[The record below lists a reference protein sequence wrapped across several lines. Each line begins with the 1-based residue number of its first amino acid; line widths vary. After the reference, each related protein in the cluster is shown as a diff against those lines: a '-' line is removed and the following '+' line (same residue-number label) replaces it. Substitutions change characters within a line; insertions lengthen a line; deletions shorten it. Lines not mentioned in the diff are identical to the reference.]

1 MKYAIDKKDQ
11 YSLIRLMEENLN
23 AVKAPDLKSE
33 LVVFKNEGVRNL
45 IIDVQDV
52 KYIDSSGLSAIL
64 TANRLFGE
72 EGTFVLTGVNQPSV
86 KSLISLTRLDGVITI
101 LPTES
106 ESIDFVMMSELQ
118 RELDLDG
125 E

>member
-72 EGTFVLTGVNQPSV
+72 EGTFVLTGVNQAAV
-86 KSLISLTRLDGVITI
+86 KTLISLTRLDGVITI

-106 ESIDFVMMSELQ
+106 ESRKSAF
-118 RELDLDG
+118 
-125 E
+125 

>member
-11 YSLIRLMEENLN
+11 YALIRLMEENLN

-72 EGTFVLTGVNQPSV
+72 EGTFVLTGVNQAAV
-86 KSLISLTRLDGVITI
+86 KTLISLTRLDGVITI